1 MRDWLAF
8 KKSIKLLLQFAKEN
22 DVGQFMGNHIE
33 MTNQKGIDY
42 PVGSTYQPDEHVLP
56 LSIEQLKELSQ
67 ALDLLGDSPKREV
80 HDHFI
85 IYPK

>member
-42 PVGSTYQPDEHVLP
+42 SIGSTYQPDEHALP
-56 LSIEQLKELSQ
+56 LTLDHLQELDN
-67 ALDLLGDSPKREV
+67 ALDKLGDSPKLEV